1 MRKRFFIK
9 TFGCQMNEHDSER
22 MKGVMLSRGY
32 EEVEEPSQADLIIVN
47 TCTVRA
53 KSEHKA
59 LSFLG
64 RMKRFKGSGALIGV
78 TGCVAQ
84 ERKEKLFTEVP
95 FLDFVMGPPALHSF
109 PTLLERIERGERRLL
124 LSERDGEDELPLENT
139 YSSSVKAY
147 VTIMEGCNNFC
158 SYCIVPFVR
167 GREISR
173 KPEDVLMECSA
184 HAESGIKEIILLGQ
198 NVNSY
203 GKELGI
209 SLADLIKKI
218 SLIDGIKRIR
228 FLTSHPKDL
237 TDDIIR
243 CFGEIEKLCEQI
255 HLPAQSGSN
264 RILKAMNR
272 KYTREDYLK
281 LVKKLR
287 SVRSDIAITS
297 DFIIGFPGETEE
309 DFQDTLS
316 IVEEV
321 RFDNF
326 FSFKYSPR
334 PGTSAEKLPDD
345 VSPEEK
351 TRRIV
356 LIQEFQKKIT
366 LEINRSL
373 VGKDEEVLV
382 EGMSRKARK
391 GEVLCQLFGR
401 TRKNKIVNFSGDE
414 KLIGKLIE
422 VKIKEALAN
431 DLLGEYNERN
441 KGGER

>member
-1 MRKRFFIK
+1 MEKKFYIK
-9 TFGCQMNEHDSER
+9 TFGCQMNEDDSER
-22 MKGVMLSRGY
+22 MKGILLSMGY
-32 EEVEEPSQADLIIVN
+32 REVEDPSSADIIIVN

-64 RMKRFKGSGALIGV
+64 RMKKFKNKGAVIGI

-84 ERKEKLFTEVP
+84 EMKENLFTQLP
-95 FLDFVMGPPALHSF
+95 FLDFIMGPPALTSF
-109 PTLLERIERGERRLL
+109 KKLIERIEKGERKIILT
-124 LSERDGEDELPLENT
+124 ERDGEANFPYEKT
-139 YSSSVKAY
+139 YLGKVKAY
-147 VTIMEGCNNFC
+147 VTVMEGCNNFC

-173 KPEDVLMECSA
+173 RPEDIIRECEF
-184 HAESGIKEIILLGQ
+184 HADNGIKEVILLGQ

-203 GKELGI
+203 GKDLGT
-209 SLADLIKKI
+209 SLAELIKRI

-243 CFGEIEKLCEQI
+243 CFGEVEKLCEHI

-264 RILKAMNR
+264 KILKAMNR
-272 KYTREDYLK
+272 KYTREDYLT
-281 LVKKLR
+281 LIRKLR
-287 SVRSDIAITS
+287 SVRPDIAITS
-297 DFIIGFPGETEE
+297 DFIVGFPGETEE
-309 DFQDTLS
+309 DFKETLS
-316 IVEEV
+316 LVEEV

-345 VSPEEK
+345 VPPEEK

-356 LIQEFQKKIT
+356 LLQEIQKRIT
-366 LEINRSL
+366 LEINSSL
-373 VGKDEEVLV
+373 IGKEEEVLV
-382 EGMSRKARK
+382 EGMSKNTRK
-391 GEVLCQLFGR
+391 GKVVCQLFGR
-401 TRKNKIVNFSGDE
+401 TRKNKIVNFFGDE
-414 KLIGKLIE
+414 KLIGSLIN

-431 DLLGEYNERN
+431 DLIGEYN
-441 KGGER
+441 